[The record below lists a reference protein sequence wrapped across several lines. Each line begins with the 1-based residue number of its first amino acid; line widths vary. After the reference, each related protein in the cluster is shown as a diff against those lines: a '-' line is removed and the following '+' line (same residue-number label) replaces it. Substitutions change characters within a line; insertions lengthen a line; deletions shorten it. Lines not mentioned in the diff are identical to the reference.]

1 MKKKKISVKK
11 ITEKLSGG
19 FTFVETLAVI
29 AVSSVLACQVSISS
43 MKLVQKGKIAA
54 AKGQIECFR
63 GALQSFYIDCGNFPS
78 EVQGL
83 DALWACPSEGDNSR
97 WNGPYLEQKAGP
109 DPWGNAYQY
118 FERDS
123 ARMPLECPEGIPFA
137 IICYGS
143 DGKEGGKGNEKDIV
157 SWE

>member
-1 MKKKKISVKK
+1 MKKKKISIKK

-63 GALQSFYIDCGNFPS
+63 GALQSFYIDCGKFPS

-83 DALWACPSEGDNSR
+83 RFGNVQTKGIAADGTDLTLKKKPGLIPGEMLINILNGTVQECRWSALKE
-97 WNGPYLEQKAGP
+97 
-109 DPWGNAYQY
+109 
-118 FERDS
+118 F
-123 ARMPLECPEGIPFA
+123 PLP
-137 IICYGS
+137 
-143 DGKEGGKGNEKDIV
+143 
-157 SWE
+157 